1 MFISEVNL
9 TFHTLEQAMDLPAT
23 AKIVMVSETGQ
34 TLGGLVK
41 VRIVSSTP
49 PPEEYTLPRLS
60 MLGEAYRNPEKYKAT
75 SGKDSYS
82 GSGGEATVDV
92 IRAN

>member
-9 TFHTLEQAMDLPAT
+9 TFQTLEQAMDLPPT
-23 AKIVMVSETGQ
+23 AKIVMVAETGQ
-34 TLGGLVK
+34 TLGGMVK
-41 VRIVSSTP
+41 LRIVSSTP

-60 MLGEAYRNPEKYKAT
+60 MLGEAYRNPEKYKAGST
-75 SGKDSYS
+75 KNS

-92 IRAN
+92 VRAN